1 MNFKSM
7 VARDIKEVFHNS
19 NEFAEKKIVIF
30 NGCEYEIPIIL
41 DHTEAKDRKR
51 PSGDNSEGIFLVDV
65 VAYIS
70 FEDLKTIPR
79 KGQQIEIED
88 NLFNIAT
95 VSNEDGEI
103 ILGLEMLDE

>member
-1 MNFKSM
+1 MNFKSLI
-7 VARDIKEVFHNS
+7 ARDIKEVFHNS

-30 NGCEYEIPIIL
+30 NDYEYEIPIIL

-70 FEDLKTIPR
+70 FEDLRIIPR
-79 KGQQIEIED
+79 KGQQIEIDD
-88 NLFNIAT
+88 NLFNIST
-95 VSNEDGEI
+95 VSHEDGEI
-103 ILGLEMLDE
+103 ILGLEMMDE